1 MEAGLILSSALFKGI
16 LFSFPLNK
24 TLPVLCRHFRSELF
38 KDFLLQV
45 LISENVLLL
54 AFEEQFSAKRQK
66 RIRFILPKSPF
77 FSVEQNEEVIT
88 FFHFFLEIKPDGVY
102 AVGLD
107 FSTIF
112 KGAADLLRLCT
123 VRTDKAIPR

>member
-1 MEAGLILSSALFKGI
+1 MKYSIKPSSLEAGLILSSDIFKGI
-16 LFSFPLNK
+16 LFAFPLNK

-45 LISENVLLL
+45 LISENALLL

-77 FSVEQNEEVIT
+77 FSVGQNEKVIT
-88 FFHFFLEIKPDGVY
+88 FSVSF
-102 AVGLD
+102 
-107 FSTIF
+107 
-112 KGAADLLRLCT
+112 
-123 VRTDKAIPR
+123 